1 MFKFITAITI
11 ITQTFALELTHDN
24 YDEKTA
30 GKTVFIKHYA
40 PWCGHCK
47 SMAPAWKTLMDEYV
61 DSEIVVVGE
70 VDCIGTGKKLC
81 ETHSISGFPA
91 IRYGHPSELQ
101 DYVGGRD
108 VGSLREFVAAMGPPC
123 NVNTLE
129 NCSLEQVEDIKE
141 FSSSTVEELQLIVS
155 MYETEVANIGATFK
169 EAVNKLQG
177 SYNLL
182 TKTKDQSLAALVTS
196 TKINTVKNILNKDK
210 IQVEKNDL

>member
-1 MFKFITAITI
+1 MAKSWA
-11 ITQTFALELTHDN
+11 
-24 YDEKTA
+24 
-30 GKTVFIKHYA
+30 TV
-40 PWCGHCK
+40 
-47 SMAPAWKTLMDEYV
+47 MDEYV
-61 DSEIVVVGE
+61 DSEIVVVAE

-81 ETHSISGFPA
+81 ETHGVSGFPA

-108 VGSLREFVAAMGPPC
+108 VGSLRDFAAAMLPPC

>member
-1 MFKFITAITI
+1 M
-11 ITQTFALELTHDN
+11 
-24 YDEKTA
+24 A
-30 GKTVFIKHYA
+30 GSWKTV
-40 PWCGHCK
+40 
-47 SMAPAWKTLMDEYV
+47 MDEYA
-61 DSEIVVVGE
+61 DSEIVTVAE

-91 IRYGHPSELQ
+91 IRYGDPSELQ

-108 VGSLREFVAAMGPPC
+108 VGSLREFAATLLPPC

-196 TKINTVKNILNKDK
+196 TKINMVKNILNKDK